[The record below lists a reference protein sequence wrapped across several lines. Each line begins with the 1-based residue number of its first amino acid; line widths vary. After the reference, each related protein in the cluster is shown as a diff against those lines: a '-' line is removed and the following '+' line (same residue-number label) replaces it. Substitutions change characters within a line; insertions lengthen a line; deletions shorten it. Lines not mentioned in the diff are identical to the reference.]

1 MQGLLLGTDDGDEF
15 WTAAGHPR
23 RGPPRRPPAAADRAP
38 RPAADRARR
47 RARRRRTDRA
57 APLTADADRRPR
69 RVRRRACASCCRCC
83 ARTAVPL
90 VAAAGAVAGRRR
102 RRRWPSPLWSPG
114 SSTPSAPASRCCRPS
129 RCWSSSCWPPSAL
142 GAVQQ
147 YLLQRTAEG
156 VVLTT
161 RQPLADR
168 LLRLPVAEYDRRR
181 TGDLMSRVGADTTLL
196 RATVTS
202 GVVDVAGS
210 AVRRRSVRWSRWR
223 WSTSGCC
230 CSPWSRSPSALT
242 AAVLASRGVRR
253 LSRQAQEEV
262 GAMTA
267 AVERALSAVRTIRAS
282 GATAREVDGGR
293 RQRRGGPT
301 TPACGSPGWRRWSSP
316 AGSIAVQGAF
326 LAVLG
331 VGGYRVASGSIS
343 VADLVAFILYLF
355 LLVMPLGQAI
365 GGLDAAADRARARW
379 PASRRSSPWTRRTTS
394 ARSGAGAAAVPR
406 PGARR
411 CSSSTTSRSP
421 TPTARRCCA
430 GSRCRCRPAAG
441 WRWSAR
447 RARASRRSWRWSRA
461 STRWTAARSAG
472 PGTDVRE
479 LPRAA
484 LRARLGYVEQEAPV
498 LAGTRAR
505 QPAAHPPGRDRPRA
519 VGGARRRRPHRRRP
533 AVAARAG
540 RAGRRRGRA
549 AVRRRAPAAGD
560 RPVAA
565 GPPGAAAAGRADRQP
580 RRPQRG
586 AAAATRSPRPSADRA
601 LLVVAHR
608 LSTVLDSD
616 QIVVLDQGRV
626 VARGTHAELVDSS
639 PLYRELATAQL
650 LV

>member
-1 MQGLLLGTDDGDEF
+1 VPLLRP
-15 WTAAGHPR
+15 HR
-23 RGPPRRPPAAADRAP
+23 RALAAA
-38 RPAADRARR
+38 AA
-47 RARRRRTDRA
+47 
-57 APLTADADRRPR
+57 L
-69 RVRRRACASCCRCC
+69 S
-83 ARTAVPL
+83 L
-90 VAAAGAVAGRRR
+90 VAAAGALAQPALVSRVIDVVG
-102 RRRWPSPLWSPG
+102 SGDPLL
-114 SSTPSAPASRCCRPS
+114 PAVSILVVVLLAA
-129 RCWSSSCWPPSAL
+129 SAL
-142 GAVQQ
+142 SAFQQ

-161 RQPLADR
+161 RQLLADR

-210 AVRRRSVRWSRWR
+210 AVLAIGAVIAMALVDGWLLLLTVVSVAIGV
-223 WSTSGCC
+223 T
-230 CSPWSRSPSALT
+230 T
-242 AAVLASRGVRR
+242 AVLASRGVRR

-282 GATAREVDGGR
+282 GATAREVDAVGGSAGR
-293 RQRRGGPT
+293 AFDAGVRVARLE
-301 TPACGSPGWRRWSSP
+301 ALVSP

-343 VADLVAFILYLF
+343 VAELVAFILYLF

-365 GGLDAAADRARARW
+365 GAWTQLQTGLGALARIQEILGLAPEEDERPERPGTAVAP
-379 PASRRSSPWTRRTTS
+379 PAGAPLLELDDVSFAYPDGTPVLRGVSLQVPAGSRIALVGP
-394 ARSGAGAAAVPR
+394 SGAGKSTILALIEGFYPVGSGAV
-406 PGARR
+406 
-411 CSSSTTSRSP
+411 
-421 TPTARRCCA
+421 
-430 GSRCRCRPAAG
+430 
-441 WRWSAR
+441 RWA
-447 RARASRRSWRWSRA
+447 
-461 STRWTAARSAG
+461 
-472 PGTDVRE
+472 GTDVRE

-498 LAGTRAR
+498 LAGTV
-505 QPAAHPPGRDRPRA
+505 RDNLLLTRPDATDPELWA
-519 VGGARRRRPHRRRP
+519 VLADVGLTE
-533 AVAARAG
+533 V
-540 RAGRRRGRA
+540 
-549 AVRRRAPAAGD
+549 VRRSPRGLDVLVGD
-560 RPVAA
+560 EGVLLSGGERQRLAIARSLLARPGLLLLDEPTASLDA
-565 GPPGAAAAGRADRQP
+565 RNEGLLRETLAAAA
-580 RRPQRG
+580 
-586 AAAATRSPRPSADRA
+586 ADRA

-639 PLYRELATAQL
+639 PLYRELAAAQL